1 MPEPTPQTP
10 PTSQTPQT
18 PPTGHWPGGARCAVV
33 VSVDFDA
40 ELPLLAASPEMA
52 RRAKTLS
59 VGRYGATRG
68 VDRLLREFAD
78 QDVRTTWCVPGRQ
91 AETHPRLVRRISE
104 AGHEIANHGHD
115 HEDFDHLDLPAQR
128 AVLERASAALAEVTG
143 VRPRGFRIPAGE
155 WAHGFP
161 DALAE
166 LGFTWTSS
174 LRGDD
179 LPYFQPTAGTGRLIE
194 IPVHHELEDHPY
206 FFFNLDPA
214 FPAGQSRIASYE
226 QVLGNWTTEFD
237 AYRRFGLCYVL
248 RLQPE
253 VTGTP
258 GRIRLV
264 RELLEHVRRHDD
276 VWLATAGEVADW
288 WADTRPGND
297 PDHPAEVFARLAGD
311 AGLAE
316 GAR

>member
-1 MPEPTPQTP
+1 MPEPTP
-10 PTSQTPQT
+10 
-18 PPTGHWPGGARCAVV
+18 PTGRWPGGARCAVV

-78 QDVRTTWCVPGRQ
+78 LNVRTTWCVPGRQ
-91 AETHPRLVRRISE
+91 AEIRPDLVRRIAE
-104 AGHEIANHGHD
+104 AGHEIANHGHG

-128 AVLERASAALAEVTG
+128 ALVERASAALAEVTG
-143 VRPRGFRIPAGE
+143 VPPKGFRVPTGE
-155 WAHGFP
+155 WDPGLP
-161 DALAE
+161 GVLAG

-174 LRGDD
+174 LHGDD
-179 LPYFQPTAGTGRLIE
+179 LPYFHPAAAGGRLVE
-194 IPVHHELEDHPY
+194 IPVHHELADHPY

-214 FPAGQSRIASYE
+214 FPAGQSRIASYQ

-237 AYRRFGLCYVL
+237 AYRRFGLAYVL

-264 RELLEHVRRHDD
+264 RELLEHVRGHDD

-288 WADTRPGND
+288 WTGTQPDNR
-297 PDHPAEVFARLAGD
+297 PDHPAEVFARHAGS
-311 AGLAE
+311 AG
-316 GAR
+316 GTR